1 MRLYFLRAEEEVLRL
16 RDRIFELVF
25 QNRRKK
31 RAIDRKAPPSRRGR
45 RPREAPDSDEFDSR
59 YFVRHRR

>member
-1 MRLYFLRAEEEVLRL
+1 MRL